1 MTTSITELSFK
12 DLMDSLAASTP
23 APGGG
28 TAAALA
34 GVMAASLVQMV
45 ANLTIG
51 KKKYH
56 EVQETIQD
64 ILVRASELRGQL
76 SELSAE
82 DARAYDEVMQA
93 YKFPKAKDEE
103 LFVRNQAIER
113 ALHGAATV
121 PLRTAQAALQVLELT
136 AQVAEVGNK
145 NALTDAGVASLLAH
159 ASLQAALYNVRVN
172 IATLNPCPVW
182 ATEMEKEV
190 YSLEAKALDVSRK
203 VAAKVTEQ
211 IT

>member
-1 MTTSITELSFK
+1 MTTFITEQSFK
-12 DLMDSLAASTP
+12 DIMDSLAASTP

-45 ANLTIG
+45 ANLTLG
-51 KKKYH
+51 KKRYQD
-56 EVQETIQD
+56 VQELMQAVLIKS
-64 ILVRASELRGQL
+64 SELRGRL
-76 SELSAE
+76 SELSEE
-82 DARAYDEVMQA
+82 DARAYEEVMQA
-93 YKFPKAKDEE
+93 YKFPKATPEE
-103 LFVRNQAIER
+103 LSVRNQAIER

-121 PLRTAQAALQVLELT
+121 PLRTAQAAMQVLELT
-136 AQVAEVGNK
+136 AQVAEAGNK

-159 ASLQAALYNVRVN
+159 ASLQAALYNVCVN
-172 IATLNPCPVW
+172 ITMLNPRPVW
-182 ATEMEKEV
+182 ATEMENEV
-190 YSLEAKALDVSRK
+190 HSLEAKAIEVSRN

>member
-1 MTTSITELSFK
+1 MTTFITEQSFK
-12 DLMDSLAASTP
+12 DVMDSLAASTP

-45 ANLTIG
+45 ANLTVG
-51 KKKYH
+51 KKKYY
-56 EVQETIQD
+56 EVQDIMQD
-64 ILVRASELRGQL
+64 ILVSASELRGRL
-76 SELSAE
+76 SELAEE
-82 DARAYDEVMQA
+82 DARAYEEVMQA
-93 YKFPKAKDEE
+93 YKFPKSTDEE
-103 LFVRNQAIER
+103 LAVRNQAIER

-121 PLRTAQAALQVLELT
+121 PLRTAQAAMQVLELT
-136 AQVAEVGNK
+136 AQVAEAGNK

-172 IATLNPCPVW
+172 IAMLNPCPVW
-182 ATEMEKEV
+182 ATEMENDV
-190 YSLEAKALDVSRK
+190 LSLEEKAIDVSRK
-203 VAAKVTEQ
+203 IAAKVIGQ